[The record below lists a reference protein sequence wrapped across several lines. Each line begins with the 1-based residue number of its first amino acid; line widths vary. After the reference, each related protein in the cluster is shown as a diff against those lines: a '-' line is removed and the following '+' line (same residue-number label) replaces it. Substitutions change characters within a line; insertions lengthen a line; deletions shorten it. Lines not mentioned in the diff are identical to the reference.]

1 MGLFENE
8 MMGPERVA
16 RQQFTADTLRQDEA
30 DYDDFSRRGSFA
42 EDDAYL
48 RRPADNGA
56 DGADGVDEVD
66 DANSEDE
73 YKTAQENLSENGDV
87 ASDDANVSQDGRP
100 GPIEDQASQRGVPA
114 QLPGIIMPAAPAM
127 AGSTPHFS
135 RERLRP
141 DFDPA
146 QWRTGRTDRVAGKY
160 WRTFGERQRA
170 VGGGIGG
177 FFSALF
183 GRGMARANRR
193 AERRAFDQ
201 APIDAA
207 RAWRRERREAGA
219 EDAPARSAL
228 RTRLAGPAI
237 EDLSTFPREP
247 GVAYDEA
254 AAGKAH
260 RGFMAA
266 RQAFDEQ
273 ADDETGLPAPFARAV
288 ALRSAMTRSRMKTAY
303 AGYNQAVGS
312 QRLFKPIHED
322 ASQAELARRER
333 NARAEATL
341 QSAEAGQDAQAVED
355 ARAAV
360 GAEGSGDAKFQALMV
375 ANMRAGQDSYAVG
388 QRPRRTRQRVRFK
401 DGPDDAVGQP
411 VNDDAAS
418 YKNKPLPT
426 SVRFFPAPIGKR
438 TFLGGGDSLTP
449 EQKAYV
455 KNLGE
460 GGHPDEI
467 SDGQAMDNA
476 EYAWPIRA
484 QMLRMGTMDR
494 ARAVVGHM
502 NRAARLESQANA
514 AGTDP
519 LDSDEFRDQSLKVHI
534 GEEAQRDRT
543 REAKADQVQ
552 AWKRLTLTERLGTDV
567 KRTARQML
575 IKVGD
580 RAVDP
585 AADPSTDLAT
595 EREALPRNFFDN
607 FLKMGYVE
615 AAMAARHRAAPG
627 GPLIEEEE
635 KE

>member
-16 RQQFTADTLRQDEA
+16 RQQFTDNTLRQDEA

-42 EDDAYL
+42 EDDGYL
-48 RRPADNGA
+48 RRPADN
-56 DGADGVDEVD
+56 GADGVDEVD

-87 ASDDANVSQDGRP
+87 ASDDANVSQDGGS
-100 GPIEDQASQRGVPA
+100 GPIEDQASQRGAPA
-114 QLPGIIMPAAPAM
+114 QLPGVIMPAAPAM

-135 RERLRP
+135 REGVRP

-183 GRGMARANRR
+183 GRGMARANRQ

-207 RAWRRERREAGA
+207 RAWRRERRETGA

-237 EDLSTFPREP
+237 EGLSTFPREP
-247 GVAYDEA
+247 GVAYDED
-254 AAGKAH
+254 AAGQAH

-266 RQAFDEQ
+266 RQDFQ
-273 ADDETGLPAPFARAV
+273 ADREDTSGLPGGVARAV
-288 ALRSAMTRSRMKTAY
+288 ALRSAMTASRMKTAY
-303 AGYNQAVGS
+303 AGYNQAVGN
-312 QRLFKPIHED
+312 QRLFEPIHED
-322 ASQAELARRER
+322 ASQA
-333 NARAEATL
+333 ARAREERMARAAETL

-360 GAEGSGDAKFQALMV
+360 GAEGSKDAKVQALMA
-375 ANMRAGQDSYAVG
+375 ANMRAGQDSHAVR
-388 QRPRRTRQRVRFK
+388 QRPRRTPQRVRFK

-426 SVRFFPAPIGKR
+426 SVRFFPAPIGAR
-438 TFLGGGDSLTP
+438 TFRGSGGDLTP
-449 EQKAYV
+449 EQDAYV
-455 KNLGE
+455 ANLGD

-494 ARAVVGHM
+494 AQAVVGHM
-502 NRAARLESQANA
+502 NQAARLESQANA

-519 LDSDEFRDQSLKVHI
+519 LDSDEFRDQRLRLDI
-534 GEEAQRDRT
+534 GEEAERDRT
-543 REAKADQVQ
+543 NEVRADQKH
-552 AWKRLTLTERLGTDV
+552 AWKRLTPTKRLGTDV
-567 KRTARQML
+567 RRMARQTL
-575 IKVGD
+575 INVGD
-580 RAVDP
+580 RDVDP
-585 AADPSTDLAT
+585 AADPNTDLAT
-595 EREALPRNFFDN
+595 EREALPRNFFDI
-607 FLKMGYVE
+607 FLHMGHDE
-615 AAMAARHRAAPG
+615 AAVAARGGAPG
-627 GPLIEEEE
+627 GPLIEEE
-635 KE
+635 